1 MTKGVSRKVKKTL
14 SVVVDLDG
22 FIRHTD
28 RAFLVNAT
36 FVFARTRMNEGQ
48 EQREPQSPRDQAI
61 SWFLHLQS
69 EEATAHD
76 LQRHESWLR
85 ENPVHRKEYE
95 QVSAMWKDF
104 DQLSP
109 QVMEKYRVSSRP
121 RAQIRKGWA
130 LPSLGMTRSWR
141 LPAAL
146 TVALVVFVLSVWW
159 WPYSFVSEES
169 YLTVKG
175 EQRTINLADGSTI
188 FMNTDSQIIVQLS
201 DDERVVKLQQGEVLF
216 TVAHDQQRPFTVYA
230 GNGMIQDIGTQF
242 LIRQSSTNVNVAVL
256 EGVVEV
262 EIKEGTDIRSTQ
274 KSKILRQGDQLVY
287 QASGLMSSIQSFDRD
302 MVLAWTEAQLYFE
315 AKPLKEVIDEWSR
328 YGIADIRL
336 QDPSLGR
343 IPVSGKFRI
352 DHLQSFFQALDET
365 LSIRARYITPQHVI
379 LERKAHT

>member
-1 MTKGVSRKVKKTL
+1 MTKGVPRKVKKTL

-28 RAFLVNAT
+28 REFLVNAT

-48 EQREPQSPRDQAI
+48 EQRDPQSPRDQAI
-61 SWFLHLQS
+61 SWFLHFQS

-109 QVMEKYRVSSRP
+109 QVMEKYRVSSRS
-121 RAQIRKGWA
+121 RAQIRKSWA

-146 TVALVVFVLSVWW
+146 TVALTVFVLGIWW
-159 WPYSFVSEES
+159 WPHSFVSEES

-188 FMNTDSQIIVQLS
+188 LMNTDSQLSVQLS
-201 DDERVVKLQQGEVLF
+201 DDERIVTLQQGEVLF
-216 TVAHDQQRPFTVYA
+216 TVSHDQQRPFTVYA
-230 GNGMIQDIGTQF
+230 GNGMIRDIGTQF
-242 LIRQSSTNVNVAVL
+242 LLRKSSANVNVAVL

-262 EIKEGTDIRSTQ
+262 ELKEGMDVRSAQ
-274 KSKILRQGDQLVY
+274 KPKILRQGDHVVY
-287 QASGLMSSIQSFDRD
+287 QTSGLMSSIQSFDRD
-302 MVLAWTEAQLYFE
+302 MVLAWTESKLYFD
-315 AKPLKEVIDEWSR
+315 AKPLKHVIEEWSR
-328 YGIADIRL
+328 YGTADIQL

-352 DHLQSFFQALDET
+352 DRLQSFLQALEES
-365 LSIRARYITPQHVI
+365 LSIQAHQITPQLII
-379 LERKAHT
+379 LERKIHT

>member
-1 MTKGVSRKVKKTL
+1 M
-14 SVVVDLDG
+14 VDLDG

-28 RAFLVNAT
+28 REFLVNAT
-36 FVFARTRMNEGQ
+36 FVFVRTRMYKGQ

-61 SWFLHLQS
+61 NWFLHLQS

-76 LQRHESWLR
+76 VQRHASWLQ
-85 ENPVHRKEYE
+85 ENPLHREEYE

-109 QVMEKYRVSSRP
+109 QVMEKYRVSSRS
-121 RAQIRKGWA
+121 RAQVRKSWA
-130 LPSLGMTRSWR
+130 FPSLSMARSWR

-146 TVALVVFVLSVWW
+146 TVALVVFVVSVWW

-188 FMNTDSQIIVQLS
+188 FMNTDSQISVQISNDERIVQ
-201 DDERVVKLQQGEVLF
+201 LQQGEVLF
-216 TVAHDQQRPFTVYA
+216 TVAHDQQRPFTVFA
-230 GNGMIQDIGTQF
+230 GNGMIRDIGTQF

-262 EIKEGTDIRSTQ
+262 ELKEGSDVRSAQ
-274 KSKILRQGDQLVY
+274 KPKILREGDQVVY
-287 QASGLMSSIQSFDRD
+287 QSSGLMSSIQSFDRD

-328 YGIADIRL
+328 YGTADIQL

-343 IPVSGKFRI
+343 IPVSGKFHI
-352 DHLQSFFQALDET
+352 DHLQSFFQALEKT

-379 LERKAHT
+379 LERKAYT